1 MQKRYTTSID
11 MKINKIINDK
21 LINELDFDFRLD
33 LTPINTIDEFKEN
46 ILKPYENGKRVYFRG
61 ERKDDISRPLLPT
74 IFRNKE
80 SLFEN
85 ENNVNLVNAQFLYS
99 YYSKLGS
106 FAEMYEK
113 IIGKEDID
121 NLFPFLAFAQHYF
134 GISPLIDFSKSP
146 YAALSFALKDRNE
159 YEEDILL
166 YTLEIKNDEDY
177 TSSIDVANYW
187 LKNYSVLV
195 FRNNAVSDRD
205 IFIRS
210 LEDYKTVVKNSKGK
224 SSLLDMNTPRAKLI
238 DVQTNDLIRYQQGV
252 FLLLD
257 DFSLMGKS
265 YLTKK
270 IRDEFTIKKWI
281 INKDICPA
289 LLEMLLEYN
298 PYYAFKYITNL
309 NLIAQDMKKEM

>member
-1 MQKRYTTSID
+1 MQRKCITSID
-11 MKINKIINDK
+11 MKLNKIINER
-21 LINELDFDFRLD
+21 LENELDFDFRID
-33 LTPINTIDEFKEN
+33 LTPINTIEEFEEN
-46 ILKPYENGKRVYFRG
+46 ILKPYENGSRVYFRG
-61 ERKDDISRPLLPT
+61 ERKDDINRPLLPT
-74 IFRNKE
+74 IFRNKDF
-80 SLFEN
+80 LFEN
-85 ENNVNLVNAQFLYS
+85 SNKVNLINAEFLYS
-99 YYSKLGS
+99 FYSKLGNFS
-106 FAEMYEK
+106 EMYEK
-113 IIGKEDID
+113 IIGSEDIN

-146 YAALSFALKDRNE
+146 YAALSFALKDRKE

-195 FRNNAVSDRD
+195 FRNNSANDKD

-210 LEDYKTVVKNSKGK
+210 IEDYKTVVKNSKGK
-224 SSLLDMNTPRAKLI
+224 SSLFDMNTPRAKLI

-281 INKDICPA
+281 IKKDICPQ

-309 NLIAQDMKKEM
+309 NLIAEDMKKNM